1 MGFPL
6 WDDHR
11 DRIEFRSAS
20 SEEVNFWKS
29 LLKPGCLRGKMDTW
43 LSDTVVFLL
52 YIYIYNYIYVIYVYI
67 YIRNWNYQNLYIS
80 ILLHIYYICFS
91 LLLSLSLYS
100 FVDLEYDN
108 FISFLPTISNLS
120 IFPAIHLFIYPS
132 IYLSIWTVYV
142 GYLLTENGNESNN
155 KEPGGLPLTGIF
167 QLGPPSICFSRCRR
181 FW

>member
-1 MGFPL
+1 
-6 WDDHR
+6 
-11 DRIEFRSAS
+11 
-20 SEEVNFWKS
+20 
-29 LLKPGCLRGKMDTW
+29 
-43 LSDTVVFLL
+43 
-52 YIYIYNYIYVIYVYI
+52 
-67 YIRNWNYQNLYIS
+67 
-80 ILLHIYYICFS
+80 
-91 LLLSLSLYS
+91 LYS